1 LEEIMKSI
9 TASTV
14 VCAIALLCSGFTYAA
29 STYPNSVIKLV
40 VAFAPGGGTDV
51 IARVLGKELNDA
63 WNNPVVVEN
72 RPGAGSN
79 IGTRVVARSAPDGY
93 TVLATSTAFSIN
105 PTLYK
110 NAGYNPTRDFVPI
123 INAGASPTIV
133 VVHPSVPIKNM
144 KELIALSHKQPLSYA
159 SAGVGTVPF
168 LTAEFLLNKKAA
180 ANIVHIPYAGAGPAL
195 TAVVAGH
202 VPVASLALA
211 TPALA
216 NWISTGKLRA
226 IAVMSPKRLA
236 SYPAVPTASESG
248 FPGYVDSTWIG
259 FLAPAKT
266 PKEIIA
272 KLNGEMSRILR
283 LPAATEALGQLG
295 FEWEANSPEQFA
307 SYIQAETAKW
317 AEIVKATNTQVE

>member
-1 LEEIMKSI
+1 MTKI
-9 TASTV
+9 TAGTV
-14 VCAIALLCSGFTYAA
+14 TCAVALLCGSLAYAA
-29 STYPNSVIKLV
+29 TPYPNSVIKLV

-51 IARVLGKELNDA
+51 IARVIGKELNDA

-79 IGTRVVARSAPDGY
+79 IGTRVVARSTPDGY
-93 TVLATSTAFSIN
+93 TILVTSTAFAIN
-105 PTLYK
+105 PSLYK
-110 NAGYNPTRDFVPI
+110 NAGYNPTEDFVPI
-123 INAGASPTIV
+123 VNAGASPTIV
-133 VVHPSVPIKNM
+133 VAHPSVPIRNL
-144 KELIALSHKQPLSYA
+144 KELIALGKKQPLSYA

-168 LTAEFLLNKKAA
+168 LTAEFLLNTKAA
-180 ANIVHIPYAGAGPAL
+180 ASIAHIPYAGAGPAL

-202 VPVASLALA
+202 VPVASLAFA
-211 TPALA
+211 TPALG
-216 NWISTGKLRA
+216 NWISSGKLRP

-236 SYPAVPTASESG
+236 SYPAVPTGSESG

-259 FLAPAKT
+259 FLAPART
-266 PKEIIA
+266 PKEIVA
-272 KLNGEMSRILR
+272 KLNGEMSRILH

-317 AEIVKATNTQVE
+317 AEIVKATNTLVD